1 VIALIKLPYDDGDIA
16 ELVQVLKTGKITQGV
31 VVDSVEKALAFYL
44 GVKHVVLVSS
54 GTAALHIG
62 LLALGVSRGDLVLT
76 TSFSFVATA
85 NVIEL
90 VGATPIFVDIDPG
103 SWNISHQH
111 LEETLEKLNREGT
124 LERVKAIIPVHL
136 FGVPVDEE
144 VFQIAER
151 YRIPVLEDAA
161 GALGTTLSGRKA
173 GTLGLVGCFSF
184 HPRKVVTS
192 GEGGALVTDN
202 DGIAEQARLLRSHG
216 IDYSAGEM
224 RLPGFNYRMTDFQA
238 AMLAGQV
245 RRLQRLVQDRLQ
257 VASRYVALLRER
269 SLPLVPQKFVIRED
283 TYPSLQN
290 FAVLMMRTPA
300 CSKRKEIISLL
311 RERGVETT
319 IGTWHI
325 PLTQYYS
332 EKYGYK
338 SGDFPQTDRI
348 APCTLSLPFYP
359 GLTPE
364 EQEAVADH
372 LSEVLWKVS

>member
-1 VIALIKLPYDDGDIA
+1 MIPLIKPPYDDGDIE
-16 ELVQVLKTGKITQGV
+16 ELVRVLKTGKIAQGAV
-31 VVDSVEKALAFYL
+31 VENLERSLASRL
-44 GVKHVVLVSS
+44 GAKHVILVSS

-62 LLALGVSRGDLVLT
+62 LLTLGVSRGDLVIT

-90 VGATPIFVDIDPG
+90 VGATPLFVDIDPE
-103 SWNISHQH
+103 SWNISPQR
-111 LEETLEKLNREGT
+111 LEEALERLGREGK

-136 FGVPVDEE
+136 FGVPVDEK
-144 VFQIAER
+144 VFQIAGR

-161 GALGTTLSGRKA
+161 GAFGATLRGRKV
-173 GTLGLVGCFSF
+173 GTLGVVGCFSF

-192 GEGGALVTDN
+192 GEGGALVTSN
-202 DGIAEQARLLRSHG
+202 DEIAERAKLLRSHG

-245 RRLQRLVQDRLQ
+245 GRIQKLVQDRLQ
-257 VASRYVALLRER
+257 VASRYVTLLRER
-269 SLPLVPQKFVIRED
+269 SLPVVPQRFVVRKD
-283 TYPSLQN
+283 TCPSLQN
-290 FAVLMMRTPA
+290 FAVLMAKTGGCR
-300 CSKRKEIISLL
+300 KRQEVISFL
-311 RERGVETT
+311 RERGVEAT

-332 EKYGYK
+332 EKYGYRP
-338 SGDFPQTDRI
+338 GDFPQTDRI
-348 APCTLSLPFYP
+348 ASCALSLPFYP

-364 EQEAVADH
+364 EQEVVVDRLAEA
-372 LSEVLWKVS
+372 LWRT